1 VTADPGSRIGLA
13 LAGGGPEGAI
23 YEIGALRALDEAV
36 DGLDLNA
43 LDVYVG
49 VSAGAFIAAN
59 LVNQLTTAQMCRAI
73 VKHEPGEHPFLPETF
88 LRPAFGEL
96 RRRCGAVPGLVR
108 EALLDWARNPG
119 DVGLSGALLHLTRAL
134 PVGLLD
140 NEPIREYLARIY
152 SLKGRSDDFR
162 QLDRRL
168 IVVAAELETGE
179 AVRFGDPGLD
189 HVPVS
194 LAVQASTALPGLY
207 PPVEIDG
214 RHYVDGVL
222 LKTLHASVALDA
234 GARLVLCI
242 NPLVPVDLHPED
254 AGGGSSGDSGG
265 PAPGR
270 LVDRGLPSVLSQTFR
285 TLIHSRLQ
293 VGLASYGNRYRDA
306 DVVLIEPRRDDYR
319 MFFTSIFTFS
329 SRKAVCEHAYNAT
342 RRDLLARY
350 DELSPI
356 LERHGLGLRRSV
368 LEDAGRSMWRG
379 VGVPE
384 GGRRR
389 SGARHTLDRLTA
401 DLDRLEALIG

>member
-1 VTADPGSRIGLA
+1 MPRRSPASPARSVPRVGLA

-59 LVNQLTTAQMCRAI
+59 LANQLTTAQMCRAI
-73 VKHEPGEHPFLPETF
+73 VKSEPGEHPFLPETF
-88 LRPAFGEL
+88 LQPAFGHL
-96 RRRCGAVPGLVR
+96 WRSGASLPRV
-108 EALLDWARNPG
+108 ALESLLEWARSSG
-119 DVGLSGALLHLTRAL
+119 DGGISGALVRLTRAL

-140 NEPIREYLARIY
+140 NEPIREYLAHIY
-152 SLKGRSDDFR
+152 RLKGRSDDFR
-162 QLDRRL
+162 ELRHRL

-179 AVRFGDPGLD
+179 AVRFGSPGHD
-189 HVPVS
+189 HVPIS

-234 GARLVLCI
+234 GARLVVCI
-242 NPLVPVDLHPED
+242 NPIVPVDLHNGNGEEF
-254 AGGGSSGDSGG
+254 
-265 PAPGR
+265 GR

-293 VGLASYGNRYRDA
+293 VGLASYGRRYRGA
-306 DVVLIEPRRDDYR
+306 DVVLLEPRRDDYR
-319 MFFTSIFTFS
+319 MFFTNIFTFS
-329 SRKAVCEHAYNAT
+329 SRKAVCEHAYEAT
-342 RRDLLARY
+342 RRDLLARF
-350 DELSPI
+350 DELAP
-356 LERHGLGLRRSV
+356 LFARHGLTLRRDV
-368 LEDAGRSMWRG
+368 LEDSRRSMWRG
-379 VGVPE
+379 VGLAEEPRR
-384 GGRRR
+384 GGHAGR
-389 SGARHTLDRLTA
+389 TLDRLSA